1 MDEAVDN
8 TKAAGGS
15 KRSGKVKWVVAG
27 ILLLFAAVIALN
39 LPRGFSDDLSRIG
52 KGKPAVVLV
61 RDKNAVQSFDLIEVM
76 NGIRD
81 QYAGQVEFLLTDSN
95 TPEGRAFIADKGGAR
110 VTLVVLDANGKTAN
124 VLYPPQTAAS
134 VQQAIAAVTGAA
146 Q

>member
-1 MDEAVDN
+1 MSEAGSN
-8 TKAAGGS
+8 TKAAGEA
-15 KRSGKVKWVVAG
+15 KRPGKVKWIVAG

-81 QYAGQVEFLLTDSN
+81 QYAGKVEFLLTDFDS
-95 TPEGRAFIADKGGAR
+95 PEGRAFIANKGGTR

-124 VLYPPQTAAS
+124 VLYPPQTAES
-134 VQQAIAAVTGAA
+134 VKQAIAAVPGAA